1 LRLLFMKIRFRA
13 VLLAALTCLAAG
25 AARAE
30 PVSVVAS
37 FSILGDLV
45 SEVGGNHVDV
55 HALVGPDQD
64 AHVFQPRPSD
74 AARISRAQLVIVN
87 GLGFEGWMTRLIE
100 SGHYRGP

>member
-1 LRLLFMKIRFRA
+1 MKKLLCA
-13 VLLAALTCLAAG
+13 ALAAVVACIAAG

-30 PVSVVAS
+30 PVSVVTS

-45 SEVGGNHVDV
+45 SQVGGDHVEV
-55 HALVGPDQD
+55 HPLVGADQD

-87 GLGFEGWMTRLIE
+87 GLGFEGWMTRLVE
-100 SGHYRGP
+100 SAHY